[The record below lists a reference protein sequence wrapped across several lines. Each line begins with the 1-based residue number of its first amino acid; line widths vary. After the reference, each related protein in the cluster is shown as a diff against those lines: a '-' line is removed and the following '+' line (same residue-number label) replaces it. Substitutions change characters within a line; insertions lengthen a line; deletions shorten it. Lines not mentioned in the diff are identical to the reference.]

1 MMSELVGRRRRRGR
15 GGEGREGKV
24 RTHEQDMRDVL
35 THIQYV
41 QGAMNKHSIY
51 LNFEGEF

>member
-15 GGEGREGKV
+15 GGQGREGKV
-24 RTHEQDMRDVL
+24 RTHELDMRDVL

-41 QGAMNKHSIY
+41 QGAMNKTQYI
-51 LNFEGEF
+51 LEV